1 MNTSDAMYKIAY
13 QLVLN
18 RIHIKYLYEEALQDL
33 GEDHSIT
40 EHRKQQVVEA
50 EEAEK
55 LFGQLKDQL
64 MGEVE
69 PW

>member
-1 MNTSDAMYKIAY
+1 MNTYDELYKIAY
-13 QLVLN
+13 QLTLN
-18 RIHIKYLYEEALQDL
+18 RVYMRHLYDEALRDL

-40 EHRKQQVVEA
+40 EHRKQQVAEA

-55 LFGQLKDQL
+55 LFAELKENL